1 MSRAFDQ
8 LTERDREILREVIV
22 TYLSSGEPVS
32 SRRVAK
38 DRQIQLSAAT
48 IRNVMADLEDMGYLR
63 QPHVSAGRLP
73 TEAGFHLFID
83 DLMQAKNVSDD
94 DRRLIDDRL
103 LTAGG
108 TGRELTEETSKLLS
122 ELSHHVGV
130 VLSPAL
136 GSAVM
141 RAIEFVPL
149 SGRKV
154 LCVVVAENGFVEN
167 KLVVTDELIARED
180 LVRISNYLTENYAG
194 RSLFEIREELL
205 RMMSDERARL
215 DELLHRAIELARD
228 GMNMGHAPSLVASGT
243 HSLFEASPSL
253 SRIEGMFQMFAERA
267 RLAGLLNRCL
277 DADGVR
283 VVLGQDSRLTEE
295 LGFGL
300 VVRSYQA
307 GNGVS
312 GSVAV
317 VGPARMEYPRMVPL
331 VNYLGER
338 LSKILADGV

>member
-1 MSRAFDQ
+1 MSRSSRQ
-8 LTERDREILREVIV
+8 LSERDREILREVIA
-22 TYLSSGEPVS
+22 TYLSLGEPVS

-38 DRQIQLSAAT
+38 DRQIRLSAAT

-83 DLMQAKNVSDD
+83 DLMPAEKVSAD
-94 DRRLIDDRL
+94 DRRLIDERL
-103 LTAGG
+103 QTTGG
-108 TGRELTEETSKLLS
+108 TGQELTQETSRLLS

-130 VLSPAL
+130 VLTPAL
-136 GSAVM
+136 GSAVL

-154 LCVVVAENGFVEN
+154 LCVVVAESGFVEN
-167 KLVVTDELIARED
+167 KLVVTDELIPRED

-194 RSLFEIREELL
+194 RTLFEIREELL
-205 RMMSDERARL
+205 RMMSDERAHL

-243 HSLFEASPSL
+243 HSLFDAVPNI

-267 RLAGLLNRCL
+267 RLVDLLNRCL
-277 DADGVR
+277 GADGVR
-283 VVLGQDSRLTEE
+283 VLLGQDSRLTEE

-300 VVRSYQA
+300 VVRSYRA

-338 LSKILADGV
+338 LSEALAGGV

>member
-1 MSRAFDQ
+1 M
-8 LTERDREILREVIV
+8 
-22 TYLSSGEPVS
+22 
-32 SRRVAK
+32 
-38 DRQIQLSAAT
+38 
-48 IRNVMADLEDMGYLR
+48 
-63 QPHVSAGRLP
+63 
-73 TEAGFHLFID
+73 
-83 DLMQAKNVSDD
+83 
-94 DRRLIDDRL
+94 
-103 LTAGG
+103 
-108 TGRELTEETSKLLS
+108 
-122 ELSHHVGV
+122 
-130 VLSPAL
+130 
-136 GSAVM
+136 
-141 RAIEFVPL
+141 
-149 SGRKV
+149 
-154 LCVVVAENGFVEN
+154 
-167 KLVVTDELIARED
+167 VTDELIPRED

-194 RSLFEIREELL
+194 RTLLEIREELL

-243 HSLFEASPSL
+243 HSLFEALPNI

-300 VVRSYQA
+300 VVRGYRA

-338 LSKILADGV
+338 LSEALAGGV

>member
-1 MSRAFDQ
+1 MGRVGDDLSK
-8 LTERDREILREVIV
+8 RDREILREVIQ
-22 TYLSSGEPVS
+22 TYLTSGEPVS

-73 TEAGFHLFID
+73 TDAGFHLFID
-83 DLMQAKNVSDD
+83 DLMAAEAVSDD
-94 DRRLIDDRL
+94 ARRLIDDRL
-103 LTAGG
+103 PTAGG
-108 TGRELTEETSKLLS
+108 TGQELTEETSRLLS

-130 VLSPAL
+130 VLTPAL
-136 GSAVM
+136 GSTVM

-154 LCVVVAENGFVEN
+154 LCVVVAETGFVEN
-167 KLVVTDELIARED
+167 KLVITDEIIPRQE
-180 LVRISNYLTENYAG
+180 LVRISNYLTENYSG
-194 RSLFEIREELL
+194 RTLLEIREELL
-205 RMMSDERARL
+205 RMMVNERAQLDRL
-215 DELLHRAIELARD
+215 LRRAIELARD
-228 GMNMGHAPSLVASGT
+228 GMNLGHAPSLLVDGT
-243 HSLFEASPSL
+243 HSLFDSAANM
-253 SRIEGMFQMFAERA
+253 SRIEGMFQMFTERA

-277 DADGVR
+277 DGDGVR

-300 VVRSYQA
+300 VVRSYRA
-307 GNGVS
+307 GDGVA
-312 GSVAV
+312 GTVAV

-338 LSKILADGV
+338 LSEALTGSL

>member
-1 MSRAFDQ
+1 MDRSNVQ
-8 LTERDREILREVIV
+8 LSERDREILREVIQ

-38 DRQIQLSAAT
+38 DRQFQLSAAT

-83 DLMQAKNVSDD
+83 DLMSAEAVSAD
-94 DRRLIDDRL
+94 DRRLIDNRL
-103 LTAGG
+103 TTAGA
-108 TGRELTEETSKLLS
+108 TGQELTEETSRLLS
-122 ELSHHVGV
+122 RLSHHVGV
-130 VLSPAL
+130 VLTPAL

-141 RAIEFVPL
+141 KRIEFVPL

-154 LCVVVAENGFVEN
+154 LCVVVAETGFVEN
-167 KLVVTDELIARED
+167 KLVVTDEPIPRED
-180 LVRISNYLTENYAG
+180 LVRISNYLNENYSG
-194 RSLFEIREELL
+194 RTLFEIREDLL
-205 RMMSDERARL
+205 RLMSDERARL
-215 DELLHRAIELARD
+215 DELLRRAIELARE
-228 GMNMGHAPSLVASGT
+228 GMDVGHAPSLVVDGAN
-243 HSLFEASPSL
+243 SLFDSAPSM

-300 VVRSYQA
+300 VVRSYEA
-307 GNGVS
+307 GDGVA

-338 LSKILADGV
+338 LSEALAGRL

>member
-1 MSRAFDQ
+1 MSRVNDQ
-8 LTERDREILREVIV
+8 LSDRDREILREVIQ

-38 DRQIQLSAAT
+38 DRQVQLSAAT

-83 DLMQAKNVSDD
+83 DLMSAEVVSDD

-103 LTAGG
+103 TTAGG
-108 TGRELTEETSKLLS
+108 TGQELTEETSRLLS
-122 ELSHHVGV
+122 QLSHHVGV
-130 VLSPAL
+130 VLTPAL

-141 RAIEFVPL
+141 KAIEFVPL
-149 SGRKV
+149 RGRKV
-154 LCVVVAENGFVEN
+154 LCVVVAETGFVEN
-167 KLVVTDELIARED
+167 KLVVTDEPIPRED
-180 LVRISNYLTENYAG
+180 LVRISNYLTENYSG
-194 RSLFEIREELL
+194 RTLFEIREELL
-205 RMMSDERARL
+205 RLMIDERVRL
-215 DELLHRAIELARD
+215 DELLRHAIELARD
-228 GMNMGHAPSLVASGT
+228 GMNIGHAPSLVVDGT
-243 HSLFEASPSL
+243 HSLFDAGPGM
-253 SRIEGMFQMFAERA
+253 SRLEGMFQMFAERA

-300 VVRSYQA
+300 VVRSYKA
-307 GNGVS
+307 GDGVA

-338 LSKILADGV
+338 LSEALARRL

>member
-1 MSRAFDQ
+1 MSRVGDQ
-8 LTERDREILREVIV
+8 LSARDREILREVIA

-83 DLMQAKNVSDD
+83 DLMPAKRVSDD

-103 LTAGG
+103 QTAKG

-122 ELSHHVGV
+122 QLSHHVGV
-130 VLSPAL
+130 VLTPAL
-136 GSAVM
+136 GAAVM

-167 KLVVTDELIARED
+167 KLVVTDELIPREE

-215 DELLHRAIELARD
+215 DEMLRRAIELARD
-228 GMNMGHAPSLVASGT
+228 GMNMGHAPSLVVDGT
-243 HSLFEASPSL
+243 HSLFDASPNMA
-253 SRIEGMFQMFAERA
+253 RIEGMFQMFAERA

-300 VVRSYQA
+300 VVRGYRA
-307 GNGVS
+307 GDGVS
-312 GSVAV
+312 GSIAV

-338 LSKILADGV
+338 LSEVLAGGL

>member
-1 MSRAFDQ
+1 MARVPDELS
-8 LTERDREILREVIV
+8 ERDREILRDVIYA
-22 TYLSSGEPVS
+22 YLSSGEPVS

-48 IRNVMADLEDMGYLR
+48 IRNVMADLEEMGYLR

-83 DLMQAKNVSDD
+83 DLMSAQAVSERDQ
-94 DRRLIDDRL
+94 RLIDDRL
-103 LTAGG
+103 ATAGV
-108 TGRELTEETSKLLS
+108 TGQELTEETSKLLS

-130 VLSPAL
+130 VLTPAL

-141 RAIEFVPL
+141 RAVEFVPL

-154 LCVVVAENGFVEN
+154 LCVVVTENGFVEN
-167 KLVVTDELIARED
+167 KLVVSDEVIPRED

-205 RMMSDERARL
+205 RKMSDERARL
-215 DELLHRAIELARD
+215 DELLRRTVELARE
-228 GMNMGHAPSLVASGT
+228 GMDIGHAPSLVVDGA
-243 HSLFEASPSL
+243 HSLFDAAQSMARL
-253 SRIEGMFQMFAERA
+253 EGMFQMFAERA

-300 VVRSYQA
+300 VVRSYRA
-307 GNGVS
+307 GDGVT

-331 VNYLGER
+331 VNYLGGR
-338 LSKILADGV
+338 LSEALAGSL

>member
-1 MSRAFDQ
+1 MCRVNDQ
-8 LTERDREILREVIV
+8 LSDRDREILREVIQ

-32 SRRVAK
+32 SRRVAR
-38 DRQIQLSAAT
+38 DRQLQLSAAT

-83 DLMQAKNVSDD
+83 DLMPAEAVSDD

-103 LTAGG
+103 TTVGR
-108 TGRELTEETSKLLS
+108 TGQELTEETSRLLS
-122 ELSHHVGV
+122 QLSHHVGV
-130 VLSPAL
+130 VLTPAL

-154 LCVVVAENGFVEN
+154 LCVVVAETGFVEN
-167 KLVVTDELIARED
+167 KLVVTDEPIPRED
-180 LVRISNYLTENYAG
+180 LVRISNYLTENYSG
-194 RSLFEIREELL
+194 RTLFEIREDLL
-205 RMMSDERARL
+205 RLMSDERARL
-215 DELLHRAIELARD
+215 DELLRRAIELARD
-228 GMNMGHAPSLVASGT
+228 GMNIGHAPSLVVDGT
-243 HSLFEASPSL
+243 HSLFDAGPSM

-277 DADGVR
+277 EADGVR

-300 VVRSYQA
+300 VVRSFKA
-307 GNGVS
+307 GDGVA

-338 LSKILADGV
+338 LSEALARRL

>member
-1 MSRAFDQ
+1 
-8 LTERDREILREVIV
+8 
-22 TYLSSGEPVS
+22 
-32 SRRVAK
+32 
-38 DRQIQLSAAT
+38 
-48 IRNVMADLEDMGYLR
+48 
-63 QPHVSAGRLP
+63 
-73 TEAGFHLFID
+73 
-83 DLMQAKNVSDD
+83 
-94 DRRLIDDRL
+94 
-103 LTAGG
+103 
-108 TGRELTEETSKLLS
+108 
-122 ELSHHVGV
+122 
-130 VLSPAL
+130 
-136 GSAVM
+136 M

-167 KLVVTDELIARED
+167 KLVVTDELIPRED

-215 DELLHRAIELARD
+215 DELLHRTIELARD
-228 GMNMGHAPSLVASGT
+228 GMNMGHAPSLVVDGT